1 MDIAKT
7 ASGLYD
13 QAVYWL
19 VNNPSGAFLV
29 VLFLAVVLG
38 VLGVSMMLGN
48 RGAVSRRLAGDTVS
62 MGGID
67 GTARLRYEAR
77 APLWVKLPPH
87 TDSRGLMGDQSHA
100 HHMTLPLHPS

>member
-62 MGGID
+62 MGGLA
-67 GTARLRYEAR
+67 GTPRLRYEAR
-77 APLWVKLPPH
+77 DTFWVTLLAANEKR
-87 TDSRGLMGDQSHA
+87 DRKSGVEGKRGA
-100 HHMTLPLHPS
+100 